1 MPPTFDVLIIGGGAI
16 GSACA
21 RELAVTGRK
30 VLVIE
35 VGTPMGQAWRAAA
48 GMLAPQIEAA
58 GTDPLLELGVL
69 ARDYYDRLG
78 TALQETT
85 GVDLGIWREG
95 IARLA
100 TDPADA
106 EALQAKVVS
115 QRQHHY
121 SCEWLDSQELRVRWP
136 WLGAALGALWAPE
149 DGALDP
155 ERLVQALS
163 ADAERFGATTV
174 SDRVIEVTAQGGR
187 ITGVVGD
194 QGRYSAPQVVLAA
207 GAWSKLIQGLPRAV
221 PVEPVRGQMAALAW
235 PAGMPRAIIYHKDSY
250 LLTRGTE
257 AIVGS
262 TMEHAGFNPDV
273 TSAGLAHIFS
283 STIALCPSLVRAK
296 VRRSW
301 AGLRPVTP
309 DGLPIIGEEPELSG
323 LWYATGHGRNGILLA
338 GITGR
343 IIAQLLNGERPDYDM
358 MPFARDRFRTG

>member
-1 MPPTFDVLIIGGGAI
+1 MPSTFDVLIIGGGAI

-21 RELAVTGRK
+21 RELAATGRK

-48 GMLAPQIEAA
+48 GMMAPQIEAD
-58 GTDPLLELGVL
+58 GTDPMLELGLL
-69 ARDYYDRLG
+69 ARNHYDRLG
-78 TALQETT
+78 AALRETT

-95 IARLA
+95 IARVA
-100 TDPADA
+100 TDPSDA
-106 EALQAKVVS
+106 EVLQAKVTW

-121 SCEWLDSQELRVRWP
+121 PCEWLDSQEVRWRWP
-136 WLGAALGALWAPE
+136 WLGPALGALWAPE

-163 ADAERFGATTV
+163 ADAERLGASTV
-174 SDRVIEVTAQGGR
+174 FDRVIEVTAEGDR
-187 ITGVVGD
+187 ISGVVGD
-194 QGRYSAPQVVLAA
+194 RGRYSAPQVVLAA
-207 GAWSKLIQGLPRAV
+207 GAWSKLVQGLPRPV

-235 PAGMPRAIIYHKDSY
+235 PADMRRAIIYHKDSY
-250 LLTRGTE
+250 VLTRGNE
-257 AIVGS
+257 AILGS
-262 TMEHAGFNPDV
+262 TMEYAGFSPEV
-273 TSAGLAHIFS
+273 TSAGVAHIFS
-283 STIALCPSLVRAK
+283 STMALCPGLVRAK

-309 DGLPIIGEEPELSG
+309 DGLPIIGEEPDLSG

-343 IIAQLLNGERPDYDM
+343 IIAQLLNGERPDHDM
-358 MPFARDRFRTG
+358 APFAPERFRAS